1 MLRQIPA
8 IAAVLAA
15 MAVSPA
21 AAQGLTIE
29 TVPAASSVDPA
40 RLKPGTIAFSDPR
53 RDDADEAG
61 GLLRFEDWT
70 RTKPAQ
76 KELLSLYPAYA
87 EPTINVTVNGLT
99 KRYTEKL
106 HVYVAEARFL
116 VARAPEA
123 IDLSRYA
130 TPDFLA
136 SIDPA
141 IKHRRI
147 GASEIVPE
155 TDPDYAHNR
164 HPGRRWCEDPASV
177 CIESR
182 YQLEGKLPVG
192 IRLANKLEEG
202 GKQIA
207 DYILFQSEL
216 RVLSSEEAA
225 QAGLRRLTGLPTPVS
240 GALEQS
246 LFHVNQMMQSGK
258 FLAVLQPDP
267 GDPKR
272 TVVTA
277 FVALAIETDVLERKR
292 EFERVPVLR
301 NLVPIQV
308 LMGRSSFNAGSS
320 ISAGLPEYSRN
331 RLKAVAAELQ
341 KG

>member
-1 MLRQIPA
+1 M
-8 IAAVLAA
+8 
-15 MAVSPA
+15 
-21 AAQGLTIE
+21 
-29 TVPAASSVDPA
+29 
-40 RLKPGTIAFSDPR
+40 
-53 RDDADEAG
+53 
-61 GLLRFEDWT
+61 
-70 RTKPAQ
+70 
-76 KELLSLYPAYA
+76 
-87 EPTINVTVNGLT
+87 
-99 KRYTEKL
+99 
-106 HVYVAEARFL
+106 
-116 VARAPEA
+116 
-123 IDLSRYA
+123 
-130 TPDFLA
+130 
-136 SIDPA
+136 
-141 IKHRRI
+141 
-147 GASEIVPE
+147 
-155 TDPDYAHNR
+155 
-164 HPGRRWCEDPASV
+164 
-177 CIESR
+177 
-182 YQLEGKLPVG
+182 
-192 IRLANKLEEG
+192 
-202 GKQIA
+202 
-207 DYILFQSEL
+207 
-216 RVLSSEEAA
+216 LSSEEAA

>member
-8 IAAVLAA
+8 LAAVLAA

-29 TVPAASSVDPA
+29 TVPAASAVDPA

-147 GASEIVPE
+147 DASEIVPE

-164 HPGRRWCEDPASV
+164 HPGRRWCEDPASL

-216 RVLSSEEAA
+216 RVLSSEEAEK
-225 QAGLRRLTGLPTPVS
+225 AGLRRLTGLPTPVS